1 MGQCA
6 HPEGCATEQ
15 AQRANHEHSA
25 VLGPEGRWVS
35 ARIPK
40 GAPLSKRLPGGWM
53 SGSRLVGGQVRRPVG
68 PHTPFVH
75 DLLRH
80 LEAAG
85 FPGAP
90 RVVGIDGGEE
100 VLTYVQ
106 GHVPVEVAPT
116 AIRPIVFSPEGV
128 ASAFA
133 LIRRYHDVVAGIP
146 LAGGAE
152 VVCHGDL
159 SPWNTV
165 YGERGAVAL
174 IDWDGAAPG
183 SRLADVG
190 YATWRYLML
199 GFPAS
204 PPLDEQR
211 RLLAAAAGG
220 YGLYDRAALLDAASA
235 AQDAQRRHFEAAHD
249 VGDPRYVR
257 LIGLGALGAITNA
270 QRWLDA
276 ARGRLLR

>member
-1 MGQCA
+1 MS
-6 HPEGCATEQ
+6 
-15 AQRANHEHSA
+15 AQ
-25 VLGPEGRWVS
+25 
-35 ARIPK
+35 
-40 GAPLSKRLPGGWM
+40 LPGGWM

-90 RVVGIDGGEE
+90 QVVGVEGDEE
-100 VLTYVQ
+100 VLTYVE
-106 GHVPVEVAPT
+106 GHVPVEVEPD
-116 AIRPIVFSPEGV
+116 AIRPVVFSPAGV

-133 LIRRYHDVVAGIP
+133 LIRRYHDAVAGIP

-165 YGERGAVAL
+165 YGADGAIAL

-190 YATWRYLML
+190 YATWRHLML
-199 GFPAS
+199 GSPAA
-204 PPLDEQR
+204 PPLGEQR
-211 RLLAAAAGG
+211 GLLTAAAGG
-220 YGLYDRAALLDAASA
+220 YGRYDRAELLDAAAA
-235 AQDAQRRHFEAAHD
+235 AQEATRGHFEAARAA
-249 VGDPRYVR
+249 GDARYLR
-257 LIGLGALGAITNA
+257 LIGLGALDAITGA
-270 QRWLDA
+270 QRWLA
-276 ARGRLLR
+276 AERGRLLR